1 MNSNSN
7 VNAFNVKPVIENEPL
22 NTNNTANNNVI
33 NSTVQDNTI
42 NTKKI
47 CKSCGSEM
55 PDIVSICPVC
65 GTDNE

>member
-1 MNSNSN
+1 MNANSNI
-7 VNAFNVKPVIENEPL
+7 NAFNVKPVLDTETSNKNSE
-22 NTNNTANNNVI
+22 NNN
-33 NSTVQDNTI
+33 STSDNIVQNDTTS
-42 NTKKI
+42 TKKI